1 MKKIKKGIKILIIS
15 LSIILVAVLTLFLL
29 YKTNKKELKII
40 DEIEVNED
48 VKLKELLGNDIE
60 LIGNYEID
68 TTKLGEQE
76 IKVRY
81 KNKIFTYTDTIKITI
96 TDTEA
101 PTIEVKDLKI
111 EKGTQ
116 IDITKDFQ
124 CIDNYDKNP
133 NCYVEGTYN
142 INEEGIYLLKYIGE
156 DSSKNKAEK
165 NFTLT
170 VYETKQKIYEPKQE
184 TIVCEQTQ
192 STMDVD
198 LNAVVK
204 VNLEN
209 NNFKGINMK
218 IDVVLPEKFINQK
231 QTFIKS
237 FERQYASFET
247 NYGVKP
253 VISETDKGLN
263 VKVDMTAEQAKEFS
277 ESEDLGTSREEIIE
291 SFTSEG
297 YICK

>member
-1 MKKIKKGIKILIIS
+1 
-15 LSIILVAVLTLFLL
+15 
-29 YKTNKKELKII
+29 
-40 DEIEVNED
+40 
-48 VKLKELLGNDIE
+48 
-60 LIGNYEID
+60 
-68 TTKLGEQE
+68 
-76 IKVRY
+76 
-81 KNKIFTYTDTIKITI
+81 
-96 TDTEA
+96 
-101 PTIEVKDLKI
+101 
-111 EKGTQ
+111 
-116 IDITKDFQ
+116 
-124 CIDNYDKNP
+124 
-133 NCYVEGTYN
+133 
-142 INEEGIYLLKYIGE
+142 
-156 DSSKNKAEK
+156 
-165 NFTLT
+165 
-170 VYETKQKIYEPKQE
+170 
-184 TIVCEQTQ
+184 
-192 STMDVD
+192 MDVD

-237 FERQYASFET
+237 LERQYASCET